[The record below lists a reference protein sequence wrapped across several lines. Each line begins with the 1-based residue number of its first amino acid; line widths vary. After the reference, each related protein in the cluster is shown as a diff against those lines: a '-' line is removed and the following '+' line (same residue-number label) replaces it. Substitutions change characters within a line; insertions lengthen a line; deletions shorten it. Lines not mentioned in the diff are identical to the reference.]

1 MLEIDLPKCVKN
13 QHQFRVC
20 LQEIFE
26 VMMKRFANAGE
37 DYRWVPRLEPL
48 ILNNTR
54 FLYESGSIGGQLSLR
69 RPSVHG
75 LSAVKFENVSFVQ
88 SKQDLLK
95 IQFQT
100 FLPTVRVEGSYRA
113 DLRYN
118 NLYLE
123 AKGKFDANLQQM
135 HLDQVTEA
143 FIFKKDNMNF
153 LKFSDLQIQTDLK
166 DVNLEA
172 TGIFPDIRLSK
183 PNS

>member
-1 MLEIDLPKCVKN
+1 MPKCVKN
-13 QHQFRVC
+13 QHQFQVC

-48 ILNNTR
+48 VLNNTR
-54 FLYESGSIGGQLSLR
+54 FLYESGPIGGQLSLR

-75 LSAVKFENVSFVQ
+75 LSAVQFENVTF
-88 SKQDLLK
+88 
-95 IQFQT
+95 FQPKLDIFQIHFKT
-100 FLPTVRVEGSYRA
+100 FLPDVKVEGSYRA

-123 AKGKFDANLQQM
+123 AKGKFDANLQKMQ
-135 HLDQVTEA
+135 LDQIAEA

-153 LKFSDLQIQTDLK
+153 LKFSGLEIQTDLQ
-166 DVNLEA
+166 DMNLEA

-183 PNS
+183 CRF